1 MSIKSKSA
9 GGRSVLPSVAEILSQ
24 QDDPAVL
31 VAVTKAE
38 KLLNDLEKGRRE
50 VAQWTAADPG
60 GVPSEIKLK
69 AEGLDAAVRAL
80 KEAEDRLSQER
91 GDTIS
96 QPHSTVTGSQSSV
109 NSTAAPKVHSRKP
122 SRDVLSP
129 VIEKVQ
135 SCCTNP
141 NDTAEVWG
149 HMLALANAKHPPLL
163 RTEDDGIEYLFQEGV
178 KTFSRDALDKRLHRK
193 TKVAPRVKTI

>member
-50 VAQWTAADPG
+50 VAQWNAADAG

-69 AEGLDAAVRAL
+69 AEQLDAAERNL
-80 KEAEDRLSQER
+80 KDLEDRLSYER
-91 GDTIS
+91 GDTDI
-96 QPHSTVTGSQSSV
+96 
-109 NSTAAPKVHSRKP
+109 APVF
-122 SRDVLSP
+122 
-129 VIEKVQ
+129 
-135 SCCTNP
+135 
-141 NDTAEVWG
+141 
-149 HMLALANAKHPPLL
+149 
-163 RTEDDGIEYLFQEGV
+163 RT
-178 KTFSRDALDKRLHRK
+178 
-193 TKVAPRVKTI
+193 P